1 MAMIVVDTQ
10 YMENY
15 GSAEAPYWKAKGGS
29 AYKILGVP
37 LNQDLQAVVD
47 AAGIGYRNDYA
58 EEYVIGWTVQKD
70 DYLSEFERCQLE
82 YEGKITFP
90 EPTIEYSDLVEAYAE

>member
-15 GSAEAPYWKAKGGS
+15 GDAEAPYWKAKGGS
-29 AYKILGVP
+29 SYKILNVP
-37 LNQDLQAVVD
+37 LNQDLDAVV
-47 AAGIGYRNDYA
+47 ASAGIGYRNDYA
-58 EEYVIGWTVQKD
+58 EEYVIGWSVQND
-70 DYLSEFERCQLE
+70 DYLSEFERSQLD

-90 EPTIEYSDLVEAYAE
+90 EPTLAYGDLVDSTV

>member
-15 GSAEAPYWKAKGGS
+15 GTAEAPYWKAKGGS
-29 AYKILGVP
+29 SYKILNVP
-37 LNQDLQAVVD
+37 LNQDLDAVV
-47 AAGIGYRNDYA
+47 AAANIGYKNDYA
-58 EEYVIGWTVQKD
+58 EEYVIGWRVEND
-70 DYLSEFERCQLE
+70 DYLSEFERSQLD

-90 EPTIEYSDLVEAYAE
+90 EPTLEYGDLVDATV

>member
-29 AYKILGVP
+29 SYKILNVP
-37 LNQDLQAVVD
+37 LNQDLDAVV
-47 AAGIGYRNDYA
+47 ASAGIGYRNDYA
-58 EEYVIGWTVQKD
+58 EEYVIGWSVQND
-70 DYLSEFERCQLE
+70 DYLSEFEQSQLD

-90 EPTIEYSDLVEAYAE
+90 EPTLEYGDLVDSTV